1 MLFSVGRLGNIVDP
15 GILPSMVTW
24 LVNRGTCNATDR
36 SRDVVVLRAGKGA
49 VYSYDAIG
57 SHERSGYAVQGS
69 GKDLIQPVLDN
80 QLKAA
85 SPLVLPP
92 EVRTPHLLPHL
103 WWRSTSLKLSVN
115 VGLHV
120 VC

>member
-1 MLFSVGRLGNIVDP
+1 MRSGPHRLSSSETN
-15 GILPSMVTW
+15 TK
-24 LVNRGTCNATDR
+24 
-36 SRDVVVLRAGKGA
+36 RDAVVLRAGKGA

-92 EVRTPHLLPHL
+92 EVRAPHLAPHL
-103 WWRSTSLKLSVN
+103 WCTPLSSVSVSVWMCN
-115 VGLHV
+115 A

>member
-1 MLFSVGRLGNIVDP
+1 M
-15 GILPSMVTW
+15 
-24 LVNRGTCNATDR
+24 
-36 SRDVVVLRAGKGA
+36 
-49 VYSYDAIG
+49 YSYDAIG

-92 EVRTPHLLPHL
+92 EVCPLAITLVLPVFAL
-103 WWRSTSLKLSVN
+103 FCSCFSDCLNEEEFKSQ
-115 VGLHV
+115 GIG
-120 VC
+120 